1 MTLDSP
7 LWDLLDAPVIAGDC
21 VEVMAAMEPDCIDAI
36 VCDPPYGLE
45 FMGREWDRIGDVRQP
60 GDATFTDVGGRSK
73 VRYGVGASYGTPASA
88 ARAMQEWHARWTTEA
103 LRVLKPGGHLLA
115 FGGTRTYHRLTCAL
129 EDTGFEIRDC
139 LTWLYGQGFPKS
151 LDAERAIA
159 VKTCTLDGRHFP
171 RRIPPADK
179 RLPGDHVCPVTPE
192 SGPWTGWGTALR
204 PGWEPIVVARKP
216 LGSTIAHG
224 LMTHGTGAIN
234 IGGSRLGNNGGR
246 SVHADG
252 GELALG
258 GASAGTYGDGLNGA
272 ASAPLVPGLGRFPA
286 NVVLSHMPG
295 CRRVGEREVPTGVA
309 VNRNRAPGTMSS
321 WLGTRES
328 QIGDDVTYGQDGR
341 EAVPA
346 WDCEPGCPV
355 AGLDEQAGTRTSGAN
370 PSRRGSDKFR
380 TAYGDFAGERECEP
394 ARGAEKGGASRFFA
408 TFEPDLPIDDARF
421 YYCPKADRAER
432 EVGLEDLD
440 RRAVFRGEL
449 PNNPRC
455 RLCDLD
461 RVAGRSDAP
470 ACSCPEPDFEDDR
483 DTARANDH
491 PTVKPIDLMRW
502 LIGLVTAKGAL
513 VLDPFVGS
521 GTTGAA
527 AALEGREFVGI
538 ERDAGY
544 LPIARKRVEFWR
556 QQPEGADVDAVI
568 DAHAKRLS
576 VAATGQIGL
585 FG

>member
-7 LWDLLDAPVIAGDC
+7 LWDLLDAPVVAGDC
-21 VEVMAAMEPDCIDAI
+21 VEVMDAMEPCCIDAV
-36 VCDPPYGLE
+36 VCDPPYGLGE
-45 FMGREWDRIGDVRQP
+45 EPDMAEVLTHWLAGDDYEHRGGGFMGRSWDSFVP
-60 GDATFTDVGGRSK
+60 G
-73 VRYGVGASYGTPASA
+73 PAYWRA
-88 ARAMQEWHARWTTEA
+88 AH
-103 LRVLKPGGHLLA
+103 RVLKPGGYLLA
-115 FGGTRTYHRLTCAL
+115 FGGTRTYDMLTIALRLA
-129 EDTGFEIRDC
+129 GFEIRDC

-171 RRIPPADK
+171 RRVPPADK

-192 SGPWTGWGTALR
+192 SEPWTGWGTALR

-224 LMTHGTGAIN
+224 LMTSGTGAIN

-286 NVVLSHMPG
+286 NVVLSHTPG
-295 CRRVGEREVPTGVA
+295 CRQVGEREVPTGTA
-309 VNRNRAPGTMSS
+309 VNRNRDPEA
-321 WLGTRES
+321 TRAALVYGEYLN
-328 QIGDDVTYGQDGR
+328 GERLDVTYGQDGH
-341 EAVPA
+341 ELVPEWECA
-346 WDCEPGCPV
+346 AGCPV
-355 AGLDEQAGTRTSGAN
+355 AELDAQAGTRTSGAN

-380 TAYGDFAGERECEP
+380 TAYGDFAGERDCVP

-408 TFEPDLPIDDARF
+408 TFEHEPPIDAARS
-421 YYCPKADRAER
+421 YYCPKADRGER

-513 VLDPFVGS
+513 VLDPFAGS

-527 AALEGREFVGI
+527 AALEGREFVGV

-568 DAHAKRLS
+568 DAHAKRRV